1 MADKL
6 RSILRDEERRIEG
19 ARAILAAWRTASELQ
34 RRIARSTI
42 LATGSLRDREALEAM
57 DREATR

>member
-1 MADKL
+1 MT
-6 RSILRDEERRIEG
+6 RDEERRIEG

-42 LATGSLRDREALEAM
+42 IAAGSPRDREALEAM